1 VDDGNSLNLCPCD
14 VNRMDYSPVNE
25 VVNGYKPTL
34 GLRILGLV
42 TKSLFSLWIED
53 GKLTNVVHPIIN
65 HP

>member
-14 VNRMDYSPVNE
+14 VNMDYSPVNE

-42 TKSLFSLWIED
+42 TKSLFSSWIED
-53 GKLTNVVHPIIN
+53 RKLTNVVHPIIN

>member
-1 VDDGNSLNLCPCD
+1 MDDGNSLNLCPCD

-42 TKSLFSLWIED
+42 TLWIED
-53 GKLTNVVHPIIN
+53 RKLTNVVHPIIN